1 MKRLVGICVAFIIM
15 FGIGSNVQAANFTP
29 RTSAPSSN
37 DYHYFS
43 DNIFYKSGIG
53 MPNCTAY
60 AWGRAYELLGS
71 KPRLS
76 TGNAGKWWNYN
87 INNGYYSYGSEPK
100 LGAIACWDHYDN
112 NTGHVAVVEAI
123 NGNDITISESNYGG
137 VYWRMVTIPKN
148 GVYGSLHFQG
158 YIYIGDFGGETPVD
172 LGDSFYAVILHRDS
186 WKPIEV
192 CDDNFVKLGK
202 ENGYANQ
209 VWKFKRESDGCY
221 TIASVLNKKLLEVF
235 CGVTDNGNPTAAA
248 SEDWGGYYQRWYI
261 YQYDNGY
268 VIKSKH
274 YTDLNRVLD
283 MPSNNTADGTPVTT
297 FERNNSRA
305 QIFAIYKGDDVQ
317 LKPATLSANVNE
329 SDSTVTFDWNEVYG
343 ESRYDVKIWKD
354 KVYQGD
360 AYHIEW
366 GAGHNY
372 SINLPPGYYEAYVD
386 AANEFECKMSNVV
399 GFTVPEPPA
408 PPTPTPKEPEIP
420 IKTRVITKTAT
431 ENLSLVHTV
440 YAELENLAARDIG
453 CDVIF
458 VYKYADGSIAKT
470 DVQTVTVPA
479 KQTLNAESSVS
490 NKIIDL
496 GGNLVN
502 SVEVYVWNSADGMIP
517 FAEKK
522 IGSFDY
528 DY

>member
-1 MKRLVGICVAFIIM
+1 MNSRNGVAFHNYY
-15 FGIGSNVQAANFTP
+15 GGV
-29 RTSAPSSN
+29 
-37 DYHYFS
+37 H
-43 DNIFYKSGIG
+43 
-53 MPNCTAY
+53 
-60 AWGRAYELLGS
+60 W
-71 KPRLS
+71 
-76 TGNAGKWWNYN
+76 GNASNWGNAARSLG
-87 INNGYYSYGSEPK
+87 ISVNNTPAV
-100 LGAIACWDHYDN
+100 GAIVWWSY
-112 NTGHVAVVEAI
+112 GHVAWVEAV
-123 NGNDITISESNYGG
+123 NGGSVTIEEYNNPAGSGNYKRRTISASNP
-137 VYWRMVTIPKN
+137 T
-148 GVYGSLHFQG
+148 G
-158 YIYIGDFGGETPVD
+158 YIHIKDLGGGETPVN

-297 FERNNSRA
+297 YERNNTRA

-317 LKPATLSANVNE
+317 LKSATLSAKVNE
-329 SDSTVTFDWNEVYG
+329 NDSTVTFDWNEVYG

-372 SINLPPGYYEAYVD
+372 SIKLPPGYYEAYVD

-431 ENLSLVHTV
+431 ENLSVVNTV
-440 YAELENLAARDIG
+440 YVELENLAARDIG
-453 CDVIF
+453 CDVILA
-458 VYKYADGSIAKT
+458 YKYADGNISKT
-470 DVQTVTVPA
+470 DVQTVTVPS
-479 KQTLNAESSVS
+479 KQTLNVESSVS
-490 NKIIDL
+490 NRIIDL
-496 GGNLVN
+496 DGNLIN
-502 SVEVYVWNSADGMIP
+502 SVDVYVWNSINGMIP
-517 FAEKK
+517 LAEKN

-528 DY
+528 IY